1 MGQRYQYSTNW
12 VKNGLEI
19 LHIFEALAIFYYA
32 GITKTLN
39 QSNNLENIEVSLW
52 QLYPHL
58 TKKEKNIM
66 AIVDING
73 AGAIFLLF
81 YANQDTGSEFYEI

>member
-39 QSNNLENIEVSLW
+39 QSNNLENIEVSL
-52 QLYPHL
+52 
-58 TKKEKNIM
+58 
-66 AIVDING
+66 
-73 AGAIFLLF
+73 
-81 YANQDTGSEFYEI
+81 